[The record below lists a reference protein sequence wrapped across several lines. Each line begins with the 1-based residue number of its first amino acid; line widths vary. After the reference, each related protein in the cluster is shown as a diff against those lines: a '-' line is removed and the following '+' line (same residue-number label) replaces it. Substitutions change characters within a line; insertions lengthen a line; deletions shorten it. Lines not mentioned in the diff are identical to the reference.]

1 VFKNGQAA
9 PVTVIGALSLSTVSH
24 PVERPSRDGGAQ
36 PATPASDHRLAEI
49 PRVLAALDAA
59 LAAIRVPAF
68 ILDTSGEILR
78 SNVGLGGRPAIDLKK
93 AERSLA
99 ATVSNRS
106 SHPSSDLS
114 WDLTPLSA
122 SGALIGFLAVLRPSP
137 APLDDEAALSA
148 AQLRWKLTPRQT
160 DVLRLV
166 VRGLTNLSIAE
177 VLVIGRGTVE
187 FHISAIFDK
196 AGVDNRATLIARV
209 RDL

>member
-1 VFKNGQAA
+1 MTLV
-9 PVTVIGALSLSTVSH
+9 GALSVSTVCH
-24 PVERPSRDGGAQ
+24 PAESPSRDGGAQ
-36 PATPASDHRLAEI
+36 PATPAGDRLLGEI

-78 SNVGLGGRPAIDLKK
+78 SNVGLGGRTAIDMKK
-93 AERSLA
+93 AEQSLA
-99 ATVSNRS
+99 AAVSNRS
-106 SHPSSDLS
+106 NHRSYDLA

-122 SGALIGFLAVLRPSP
+122 SGAPMGFLAVLRPSA
-137 APLDDEAALSA
+137 APLGDEAALSA

-166 VRGLTNLSIAE
+166 VRGLTNLSIAQ
-177 VLVIGRGTVE
+177 VLVVGRGTVE

-196 AGVDNRATLIARV
+196 AGVDNRATLIARM